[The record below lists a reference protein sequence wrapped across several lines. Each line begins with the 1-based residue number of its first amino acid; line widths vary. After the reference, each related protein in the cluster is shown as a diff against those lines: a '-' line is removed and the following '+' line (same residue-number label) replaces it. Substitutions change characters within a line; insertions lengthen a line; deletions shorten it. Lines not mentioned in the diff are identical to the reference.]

1 MLISSV
7 SSSILFCL
15 CLSVSVSPSGQS
27 YEVRM
32 LDNRK
37 PGELPEIHNKMVKVR
52 PTRRERNAYR

>member
-15 CLSVSVSPSGQS
+15 CLSVSPSGQS